1 MKTIV
6 LYNISRGYRNIKVGA
21 HAYVF
26 PINHTSDLV
35 SNKDITRTSEVLAVD
50 NYVFETHNS
59 IYVPIRMDTAKPLAN
74 ILGEASNAI
83 TPFPAFID
91 TETDHL

>member
-1 MKTIV
+1 MKSII
-6 LYNISRGYRNIKVGA
+6 LYNISKPHDHIYKGGRAMVY
-21 HAYVF
+21 
-26 PINHTSDLV
+26 PINHTSRWV
-35 SNKDITRTSEVLAVD
+35 VNNEVVTTSMVLNVD
-50 NYVFETHNS
+50 NGVFETHNS